1 MEPKTTKKPR
11 KPRATVISEA
21 QEAYVE
27 AILDGKSKA
36 EAALSAGY
44 SHGQSSSAAERS
56 ALVQNALAERREELS
71 SATQI
76 TRVGVLNGILEAI
89 EMARL
94 QGEPLV
100 TGFHEIPAFDR
111 DAVVAAIRADQAGAS
126 TFPEFLAAI
135 WQAGVSQY
143 IADFGARKVTYYGV
157 TGESYEESYPAVSL

>member
-1 MEPKTTKKPR
+1 METKKPKKPR

-27 AILDGKSKA
+27 AVLDGKSKP
-36 EAALSAGY
+36 EAALAAGY
-44 SHGQSSSAAERS
+44 SHGQSFAAAERS
-56 ALVQNALAERREELS
+56 QLVQNALAERREELS

-100 TGFHEIPAFDR
+100 MLTGYR
-111 DAVVAAIRADQAGAS
+111 DISKMMGYNAPEVKKLEVS
-126 TFPEFLAAI
+126 T
-135 WQAGVSQY
+135 SQGRLRHK
-143 IADFGARKVTYYGV
+143 IQSLSDEDLMRMAEGEDIDDVIDGEARIVG
-157 TGESYEESYPAVSL
+157 